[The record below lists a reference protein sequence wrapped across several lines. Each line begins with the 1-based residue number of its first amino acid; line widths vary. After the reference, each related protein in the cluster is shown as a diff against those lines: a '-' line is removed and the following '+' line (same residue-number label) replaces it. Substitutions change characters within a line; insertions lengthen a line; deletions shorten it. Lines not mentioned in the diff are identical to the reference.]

1 MSKRKY
7 SILNY
12 TESEE
17 ISYNKGLTDGE
28 IIAKTFKKEPSF
40 NFKSY
45 LDGLCNGYTL
55 EFKSIK
61 CDDLFETISFETD
74 QLINKITLQIYLNH
88 EKASYYEGIKNGKTI
103 AKNYKIQFINF
114 KSYLDGVCN
123 GYTNYENIIVPNN
136 LDSTLQLKE
145 LVPSENI
152 E

>member
-17 ISYNKGLTDGE
+17 ISYNKGLNDGE
-28 IIAKTFKKEPSF
+28 IIATNFKKEPSF

-55 EFKSIK
+55 EFKSLK
-61 CDDLFETISFETD
+61 CDDSFETISFDTD
-74 QLINKITLQIYLNH
+74 QLINNITLQTYLNH
-88 EKASYYEGIKNGKTI
+88 EKASYYEGIKFGKII
-103 AKNYKIQFINF
+103 AKNNKVQFINF

-123 GYTNYENIIVPNN
+123 AYANYENILVPKNLN
-136 LDSTLQLKE
+136 HLDSTLQSTQL
-145 LVPSENI
+145 I
-152 E
+152 T